1 MAKALKLHHVTLIVQ
16 DLEKAC
22 EWYETEFEVERLPAF
37 KLDFPAQ
44 FYKINDEQQ
53 LHLSEW
59 PDKPSFRGHACFQVD
74 DFNTVFRRMKEQ
86 GRIDTSPWGNV
97 RQLPDGAMQMFVRDP
112 FDNLIEISCAPETEI
127 DPAIF
132 EDDQVDAGVNIFVSE
147 RNDGRG
153 DQADDATLYH

>member
-1 MAKALKLHHVTLIVQ
+1 MAKAIKINHITLVVQ

-22 EWYETEFEVERLPAF
+22 EFYETEFNLERVPAF

-44 FYKINDEQQ
+44 FYAVNEHQQ

-59 PDKPSFRGHACFQVD
+59 PDKPSFRGHVCFQVD

-86 GRIDTSPWGNV
+86 ERIDTRPWGNV
-97 RQLPDGAMQMFVRDP
+97 RQLPDGAMQMFIRDP
-112 FDNLIEISCAPETEI
+112 SDNLVEISCAPGTDI

-132 EDDQVDAGVNIFVSE
+132 EDEQVDAGRNTFVSE

-153 DQADDATLYH
+153 DQDENATLYH